1 MVTPCGEA
9 VHAVIGAN
17 ARQLEICGRFWDV
30 PMDLVSVVIP
40 AYNSEKWIKATL
52 NSVLAQSYQS
62 LKLSLLTTDQSTG
75 QPRLRSKH
83 WMAFPVRG
91 KFSSRRTEA

>member
-40 AYNSEKWIKATL
+40 AYNSGNGSRQRS
-52 NSVLAQSYQS
+52 NSVLAQSYPE
-62 LKLSLLTTDQSTG
+62 L
-75 QPRLRSKH
+75 PRLPMASAGTRVMTSATPSGIGTLYREGSRSGD
-83 WMAFPVRG
+83 RL
-91 KFSSRRTEA
+91 

>member
-40 AYNSEKWIKATL
+40 AYNSGNGSRQRSTASSL
-52 NSVLAQSYQS
+52 NPTQSS
-62 LKLSLLTTDQSTG
+62 
-75 QPRLRSKH
+75 
-83 WMAFPVRG
+83 PVYRW
-91 KFSSRRTEA
+91 RRRAPAS

>member
-17 ARQLEICGRFWDV
+17 AGQLEICGRFWDV

-52 NSVLAQSYQS
+52 NGVLAQSHHELESNYPLPFFRAQI
-62 LKLSLLTTDQSTG
+62 
-75 QPRLRSKH
+75 LRNYPQ
-83 WMAFPVRG
+83 F
-91 KFSSRRTEA
+91 